1 MSLTMSKL
9 VLMRRLQK
17 GIIFLCVLLSF
28 FVGLWLLYTVFQS
41 GYGYQFD
48 VDELHHANLAY
59 LYMNGAIPYKDVYD
73 SFYTPIF
80 TWYIMPVFVLFGF
93 SFATIT
99 FARFTI
105 IILLIIRMIAAWFL
119 IKNVFSK
126 RAAWMFIPL
135 FILDPFL
142 VYSGMQIRPDN
153 LMMTLF
159 TIALAYFSY
168 GLTKKS
174 SRLFSIAA
182 FFFGLSFLTLIK
194 VIPGIAVVLLIFLG
208 YCIVQKKLALIP
220 PMALAFIAPIIAF
233 LLYGL
238 FTGALQEI
246 WMQLIVEAS
255 IAYSIIR
262 FPVHVGFF
270 HQPNNIFIYGT
281 MGAPISLSYAWI
293 LPILG
298 GAGAYHVL
306 SKSLS
311 KQQNLELRSQYLML
325 FFLFVAQWIVL
336 LKVPSAYLQ
345 HYLPLNWLSTLF
357 GAVIIDDFLSTIK
370 HNKVLYTICSII
382 LVGCFYW
389 VARPSMTYNYARST
403 IKGLDTIARYESLWK
418 KIPANEPIFPGL
430 LFRPMVYP
438 VPFGYYIG
446 NVPEYTF
453 NRLPDIPTMIEEK
466 KLQHLAFDDYTL
478 SLMPQR
484 VQSYVAGHY
493 TRVPGDPDLMMR
505 NK

>member
-1 MSLTMSKL
+1 MSLTMSN
-9 VLMRRLQK
+9 VGLMKGLQK
-17 GIIFLCVLLSF
+17 GIIFLSIVVSF
-28 FVGLWLLYTVFQS
+28 FIGLWLLYTVFQS

-59 LYMNGAIPYKDVYD
+59 LYLHGAIPYKDVYD
-73 SFYTPIF
+73 SFYTPVF
-80 TWYIMPVFVLFGF
+80 TWYIMPVFALFGF

-119 IKNVFSK
+119 IKHIFSK
-126 RAAWMFIPL
+126 RAAWIFIPL

-153 LMMTLF
+153 LMMTFF
-159 TIALAYFSY
+159 TVALAFFSY
-168 GLTKKS
+168 GLTKQS
-174 SRLFSIAA
+174 SRILSVAA
-182 FFFGLSFLTLIK
+182 FFFGLAFLTLIK

-208 YCIVQKKLALIP
+208 YCITQKKLTLIP
-220 PMALAFIAPIIAF
+220 QMALAFMAPIFAF
-233 LLYGL
+233 LFYGL
-238 FTGALQEI
+238 FTGALYEI
-246 WMQLIVEAS
+246 WMQLVVEAG

-281 MGAPISLSYAWI
+281 MGAPITLSYAWV

-298 GAGAYHVL
+298 GAGAYLVL
-306 SKSLS
+306 TKSVS
-311 KQQNLELRSQYLML
+311 KQQNPQLRSLHLIL

-345 HYLPLNWLSTLF
+345 HYLPLNWLSALF
-357 GAVIIDDFLSTIK
+357 GAVVIDDLLSKIQY
-370 HNKVLYTICSII
+370 NKVLYTVCSML
-382 LVGCFYW
+382 LVVCFYAI
-389 VARPSMTYNYARST
+389 ARPSMTYNYARST
-403 IKGLDTIARYESLWK
+403 IKGVETIARYESLWK
-418 KIPANEPIFPGL
+418 KLPENEPIFPGL
-430 LFRPMVYP
+430 LFRPMAYP

-446 NVPEYTF
+446 NVPEYTL

-484 VQSYVAGHY
+484 VQSYVTANY
-493 TRVPGDPDLMMR
+493 TRVPGDPDLMVR
-505 NK
+505 K